1 MRDISKTVEK
11 VAKGLCTT
19 FNKIR
24 YMSVNGRI
32 THGMGV
38 AMSLIWQRIH
48 SEWQTGAEESWCA
61 GLEKLKGA
69 CGCIQT
75 PYSRPLNQPKM

>member
-1 MRDISKTVEK
+1 MENSKGLVRKSGHVKLMRDISKTVEK

-32 THGMGV
+32 THGMGM
-38 AMSLIWQRIH
+38 AMSLI
-48 SEWQTGAEESWCA
+48 
-61 GLEKLKGA
+61 
-69 CGCIQT
+69 
-75 PYSRPLNQPKM
+75 